1 MKPNPCCLPSD
12 TLVLFF
18 NYCNKGGSSLSNFIC
33 RCDQQMALQEAAEE
47 DPQRSAQGGLRG
59 SLASEQNPVHRA
71 EVGHF
76 ILLAVLWSPTFFA
89 GAG

>member
-1 MKPNPCCLPSD
+1 
-12 TLVLFF
+12 
-18 NYCNKGGSSLSNFIC
+18 
-33 RCDQQMALQEAAEE
+33 MALQEAAEE

-76 ILLAVLWSPTFFA
+76 ILLAVLWNPTFFA